1 MIDDELDGHDDYNGN
16 VGDDLVG
23 EAGGVMAVGWDSV
36 SADAGFSGCFF
47 SLLFWL
53 AALKGEACLD
63 DEAVVVAQ
71 ASVSADSAFIS
82 SSLLEVFFL
91 QIHKED

>member
-1 MIDDELDGHDDYNGN
+1 MVQTESMAKLVMISWVKREESWQWAEIQSLLMQ
-16 VGDDLVG
+16 DLVI
-23 EAGGVMAVGWDSV
+23 AS
-36 SADAGFSGCFF
+36 FF
-47 SLLFWL
+47 LLFWL
-53 AALKGEACLD
+53 AALKEEEACLD

>member
-1 MIDDELDGHDDYNGN
+1 M
-16 VGDDLVG
+16 
-23 EAGGVMAVGWDSV
+23 AAVGRDSV
-36 SADAGFSGCFF
+36 SADSEFSGCF
-47 SLLFWL
+47 LLFWL
-53 AALKGEACLD
+53 AALKEEEACLD